1 MACGTFALPLRSLGG
16 GDTTTIQNEC
26 ILFQMKQDGGAGKAS
41 SRIQAFCIH
50 LVGRKVNQAHDA
62 RIGPSQTDRPAI
74 AGVFRLRGAG

>member
-1 MACGTFALPLRSLGG
+1 
-16 GDTTTIQNEC
+16 
-26 ILFQMKQDGGAGKAS
+26 MKQDGGAGKAS